1 MPDVFARLREAAA
14 GDPQWSV
21 HPVALGSE
29 DGETSMHV
37 VPGTLS
43 SVLAPSDF
51 GAERYAQL
59 REPEAVP
66 IRVRRLDEMLDELT
80 AGLDEPRIYLK
91 LDTQGY
97 DVEAFRGAGDRVR
110 EFVGMQSE
118 VALMRIYEGMPR
130 LPEALSLYESSGFE
144 VTALYPVSR
153 ESATARVLEF
163 DCVMVRA
170 GAVPR

>member
-1 MPDVFARLREAAA
+1 
-14 GDPQWSV
+14 
-21 HPVALGSE
+21 
-29 DGETSMHV
+29 MHV

-59 REPEAVP
+59 RKPDAVP
-66 IRVRRLDEMLDELT
+66 IRVRRLDGVLDELT
-80 AGLDEPRIYLK
+80 AGLAEPRVYLK

-130 LPEALSLYESSGFE
+130 LPEALSLYEASGFE

-153 ESATARVLEF
+153 ETATARVLEF

-170 GAVPR
+170 EAAPR